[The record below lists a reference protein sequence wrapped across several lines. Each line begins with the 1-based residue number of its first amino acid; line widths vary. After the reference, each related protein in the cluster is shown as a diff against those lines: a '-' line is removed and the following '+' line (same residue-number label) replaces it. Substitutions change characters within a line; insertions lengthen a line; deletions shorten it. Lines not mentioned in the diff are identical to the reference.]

1 MNSIVLFNHHFLA
14 VHDVDARLGGHAVD
28 AVTATPHFRM
38 VMIVFMFVSL
48 SYTINPQA
56 LKECS
61 ATVPYQEAYPVR
73 NPLVLFLGIQ
83 RRNER

>member
-1 MNSIVLFNHHFLA
+1 MNPIVLFNHHFLA

-61 ATVPYQEAYPVR
+61 AQ
-73 NPLVLFLGIQ
+73 LFH
-83 RRNER
+83 RDK